1 MKQIEFEDELREMK
15 RQKNEAIRPINDM
28 QLKCKEDMVLLNQQ
42 LTALYKQKSR
52 LKAECTNLASMRNEV
67 EKKWAAKIDAF
78 YKENHTC
85 ERQLEDLSVW
95 SLVNELLARG
105 FTGSLV
111 NAECD
116 EKYLADINRKLSG
129 THEQEQGQQ
138 Q

>member
-1 MKQIEFEDELREMK
+1 MKQTEFEEKLRELK
-15 RQKNEAIRPINDM
+15 RQKAEAIRPINDM
-28 QLKCKEDMVLLNQQ
+28 QLECKKELAMLHQQFSVLH
-42 LTALYKQKSR
+42 KQTSR
-52 LKAECTNLASMRNEV
+52 LNAERTSLATMRAET
-67 EKKWAAKIDAF
+67 EKKWNEKIAAF
-78 YKENHTC
+78 YEENHTC
-85 ERQLEDLSVW
+85 ERQLEDVSVW

-111 NAECD
+111 NGECD